1 MHPLSPPPL
10 GALLGTPSPTSTCS
24 GAHYIHVE
32 VVRRTGGADVPV
44 NPTPFLQPLREPSVQ
59 IEFECNQLVV
69 MEMGMVVATLDV
81 SGENPE
87 RMLLGEP
94 LIDDLRILPHEF
106 PQSVDQIVSGSGAY
120 SPPSVVEFF
129 SDSTSL
135 MVGPNMVSFGECG
148 SGGWGEWG
156 CLCVCSGVYFHVY
169 AFMSAHNC
177 RLLIFVVVL
186 IITCTYILVQH
197 LITWWIINHHH
208 RYFSYV

>member
-1 MHPLSPPPL
+1 MLHPASVLGTLVMFSCSCYIRTCVNPLSFSFHAPLPPPPL

-32 VVRRTGGADVPV
+32 VVRRTGGADIPV

-148 SGGWGEWG
+148 SGGWDWS
-156 CLCVCSGVYFHVY
+156 VCVY
-169 AFMSAHNC
+169 AVVCLFMCTHSC
-177 RLLIFVVVL
+177 LR
-186 IITCTYILVQH
+186 IIVDC
-197 LITWWIINHHH
+197 
-208 RYFSYV
+208 